1 MSFGSMYAPDERQ
14 VSIHDSASPA
24 PRVDQVLEVSEF
36 EALAKPVMSAMS
48 YAYVSGAAADEI
60 TLAENSSH
68 WQGIR
73 LKPRVLVDVS
83 RIDPSIELFGKR
95 LSFPLLLAPAAY
107 HRLYHPDGELAVA
120 RAAEKAGI
128 GLVISSYA
136 TEAIENITA
145 ACKAMVW
152 FQLYAQSQRDATLD
166 LIQRAESAD
175 CAAICV
181 TVDTPILGIRPREVR
196 TGFCLPPGV
205 ELPNLRH
212 HNTQH
217 VLAPG
222 SIYSPMLNPRLTWN
236 DVEWICSKTTL
247 PVVLKGILNPEDA
260 VQAVQTGVAGIIVS
274 NHGGRNLDTTP
285 STAEALP
292 RIAEKLNG
300 KLPILVDSGIR
311 RGTDILKALGLR
323 ANATLIGRPY
333 LYALAF
339 AGTAGVMRLIEIL
352 RTEFLAAL
360 ALTGRRSV
368 PEVDQSVLWK

>member
-1 MSFGSMYAPDERQ
+1 MYAPDERQ
-14 VSIHDSASPA
+14 VAIHGSASPA
-24 PRVDQVLEVSEF
+24 IRVDQVLDVAEF
-36 EALAKPVMSAMS
+36 EALAKPAMSAMS

-68 WQGIR
+68 WQRIR
-73 LKPRVLVDVS
+73 LNPRVLVDVS
-83 RIDPSIELFGKR
+83 RIDPSIELFGKK

-120 RAAEKAGI
+120 RAADKAGI

-145 ACKAMVW
+145 ACKATVW
-152 FQLYAQSQRDATLD
+152 FQLYAQNQRDATLD
-166 LIQRAESAD
+166 LIQRAESAH

-181 TVDTPILGIRPREVR
+181 TVDTPVLGTRPREVR
-196 TGFCLPPGV
+196 TRFCLPPGLQ
-205 ELPNLRH
+205 LPNLRH

-217 VLAPG
+217 VPAPG
-222 SIYSPMLNPRLTWN
+222 SIYSPMLNPQLTWK
-236 DVEWICSKTTL
+236 DVEWICSKATL

-260 VQAVQTGVAGIIVS
+260 LQAVQTGVAGIIVS

-292 RIAEKLNG
+292 RIAEKVNG

-311 RGTDILKALGLR
+311 RGTDILKALGSG

-339 AGTAGVMRLIEIL
+339 AGAAGVMRLTEIL
-352 RTEFLAAL
+352 HAEFLAAL